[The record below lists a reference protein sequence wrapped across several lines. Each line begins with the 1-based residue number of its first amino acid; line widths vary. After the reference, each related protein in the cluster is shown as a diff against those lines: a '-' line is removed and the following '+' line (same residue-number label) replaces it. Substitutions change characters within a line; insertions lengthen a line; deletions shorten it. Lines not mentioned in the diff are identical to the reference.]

1 MKFTKYMTVHLLS
14 LWCFSSQIK
23 VDCITVNTNPVKAV
37 IDDHIQRLFD
47 ALLNSLR
54 KAISTEVN
62 TIDAFLKEAMETL
75 SKRPQSV
82 EEIGEANGKH
92 SEFLKKKKEVKIKIK
107 LIQSKLLLL
116 FEDKKLF
123 IVLNNGETVLNY
135 LI

>member
-116 FEDKKLF
+116 FEDKNFF
-123 IVLNNGETVLNY
+123 IVFNNDESN

>member
-1 MKFTKYMTVHLLS
+1 MYMTVHLLS

-92 SEFLKKKKEVKIKIK
+92 SEFLKKKKEVKNKQN

>member
-1 MKFTKYMTVHLLS
+1 MTVHLLS
-14 LWCFSSQIK
+14 WCFSSQIK

-92 SEFLKKKKEVKIKIK
+92 SEFLKKKKEVRNRQN

-116 FEDKKLF
+116 FEDK
-123 IVLNNGETVLNY
+123 NY
-135 LI
+135 L

>member
-1 MKFTKYMTVHLLS
+1 MTVHLLS
-14 LWCFSSQIK
+14 LWCFFSQIK

-92 SEFLKKKKEVKIKIK
+92 SEFLKKKKEVRNRQN
-107 LIQSKLLLL
+107 LIHSKLLLL
-116 FEDKKLF
+116 FEDK
-123 IVLNNGETVLNY
+123 NY
-135 LI
+135 L

>member
-1 MKFTKYMTVHLLS
+1 MYMTVHLLS

-92 SEFLKKKKEVKIKIK
+92 SEFLKKKKEVKNKQN
-107 LIQSKLLLL
+107 LIQSKLLLF